1 MAALAWLELHPHAG
15 DAALDGAD
23 NLFVPSEVS
32 SDQAEI
38 ICIWQRDSGGCAVL
52 SVKFVAIVFLH
63 ILQLKKHR
71 IEDHE
76 KDSGTQWITLEN
88 TSSEMKRVRSPSWSL
103 NYSLAR

>member
-71 IEDHE
+71 RRRRRNAGNLFAQFAIFNLRGVP
-76 KDSGTQWITLEN
+76 KTL
-88 TSSEMKRVRSPSWSL
+88 
-103 NYSLAR
+103 AI